1 MSRWGLTYKGAEIV
15 EPAEWN
21 ALVDALNE
29 LDSRVVGGRAQFTGD
44 GSTTSFAIPHGLGEV
59 PMAVMVGKGS
69 PGLPDIDH
77 FTADATSITVVFR
90 SPPPATSFYVWWIAV
105 KTPSTLSV

>member
-1 MSRWGLTYKGAEIV
+1 MSRWGLAYKGAEIV

-44 GSTTSFAIPHGLGEV
+44 GSATSFAIPHGLGEV

-69 PGLPDIDH
+69 PGIPDIDH
-77 FTADATSITVVFR
+77 FTADATNITIIFK

-105 KTPSTLSV
+105 KTPSTPSV

>member
-1 MSRWGLTYKGAEIV
+1 MSRWDLTYKGAEILT
-15 EPAEWN
+15 PAEWN
-21 ALVDALNE
+21 AVIEALNE
-29 LDSRVVGGRAQFTGD
+29 LDSRVIGGRAQFTGD

-59 PMAVMVGKGS
+59 PVAVMVGKGS

-77 FTADATSITVVFR
+77 FTADANSITVIFK

-105 KTPSTLSV
+105 RNPSASGV